1 VKEWFENSHAND
13 SCPCEFQEHPYSNDT
28 GWQSCTYKYMDCKYT
43 FSYSWFSAL
52 DRGPE
57 FVMLH
62 LFTNANGDIVD
73 RLCPKGPDFIG
84 VAFGVIAMIVAVGL
98 VTILLWKAFTT
109 IHDRKEFARF
119 EQERQKM
126 KFPSHS
132 NPIFKQATTTIQN
145 PLFNQP
151 E

>member
-1 VKEWFENSHAND
+1 
-13 SCPCEFQEHPYSNDT
+13 
-28 GWQSCTYKYMDCKYT
+28 MDCKYT
-43 FSYSWFSAL
+43 FSYRYGINYDKVLIGNNKWQKELNKYSNLWQLFSWFSAL

-62 LFTNANGDIVD
+62 LFRNANGDIVD
-73 RLCPKGPDFIG
+73 RVCPKGPDFIG

>member
-1 VKEWFENSHAND
+1 
-13 SCPCEFQEHPYSNDT
+13 
-28 GWQSCTYKYMDCKYT
+28 MDCKYT
-43 FSYSWFSAL
+43 FSYRYGINYDKVLYCVDYNEWQKELNKYSNLWQLFSWFSAL

-62 LFTNANGDIVD
+62 LFRNANGDIVD
-73 RLCPKGPDFIG
+73 RVCPKGPDFIG

>member
-1 VKEWFENSHAND
+1 MQKELNN
-13 SCPCEFQEHPYSNDT
+13 CLI
-28 GWQSCTYKYMDCKYT
+28 
-43 FSYSWFSAL
+43 FSPIFISWFSAL

-62 LFTNANGDIVD
+62 LFTNADGDIVD
-73 RLCPKGPDFIG
+73 RVCPKGPDFIG

>member
-1 VKEWFENSHAND
+1 MD
-13 SCPCEFQEHPYSNDT
+13 SFGEPT
-28 GWQSCTYKYMDCKYT
+28 LKM
-43 FSYSWFSAL
+43 
-52 DRGPE
+52 
-57 FVMLH
+57 
-62 LFTNANGDIVD
+62 
-73 RLCPKGPDFIG
+73 LCPARTDLIG
-84 VAFGVIAMIVAVGL
+84 IAFGIIACIVAVGL

-132 NPIFKQATTTIQN
+132 NPILKQATTTIQN
-145 PLFNQP
+145 PLFNKT

>member
-1 VKEWFENSHAND
+1 
-13 SCPCEFQEHPYSNDT
+13 
-28 GWQSCTYKYMDCKYT
+28 
-43 FSYSWFSAL
+43 
-52 DRGPE
+52 
-57 FVMLH
+57 MLH
-62 LFTNANGDIVD
+62 LFRNANGDIVD
-73 RLCPKGPDFIG
+73 RVCPNGPDFIG

-109 IHDRKEFARF
+109 IHERKELARF